1 VAALAVIVVHASY
14 WPLQSRGVDRAVWG
28 SVTLLARFCV
38 PAFVL
43 LTGLVLGFRYTGQR
57 LGGAFLLR
65 RTRRSLVPWLI
76 WAPLFCLADLLWIGS
91 VSPTASSLGDFFSGG
106 AGHLYFLLLVP
117 QLYVLL
123 LLWPARRRPLL
134 LLTAATLLLQVG
146 LSLVRLYVPLGSG
159 VVANVVLN
167 HGYELF
173 PFWIGFFA
181 LGVLGGRWLA
191 ARRGRGLPAWPFA
204 LAVPLTGAWLLWND
218 VSSAANG
225 RFAVGTGAFL
235 RPLLLPFAIAL
246 CGAVVFGAPRLLQ
259 RRPRL
264 QGATTVLSRHSL
276 GVYIVHPLFLA
287 LLGPLLRPVLTVHL
301 PRSILAFLAL
311 VGLSLAGA
319 LAFSAAIART
329 PLAGMIGEQ
338 RMRRRDRG
346 DIEVVGRRAA

>member
-43 LTGLVLGFRYTGQR
+43 LTGLVLGFRYTGER

-65 RTRRSLVPWLI
+65 RARRSLVPWLI

-134 LLTAATLLLQVG
+134 LLTAAALLLQVG

-181 LGVLGGRWLA
+181 LGVLSGRWLA
-191 ARRGRGLPAWPFA
+191 ARRGAHRLRG
-204 LAVPLTGAWLLWND
+204 G
-218 VSSAANG
+218 
-225 RFAVGTGAFL
+225 
-235 RPLLLPFAIAL
+235 
-246 CGAVVFGAPRLLQ
+246 VV
-259 RRPRL
+259 
-264 QGATTVLSRHSL
+264 
-276 GVYIVHPLFLA
+276 
-287 LLGPLLRPVLTVHL
+287 
-301 PRSILAFLAL
+301 
-311 VGLSLAGA
+311 
-319 LAFSAAIART
+319 
-329 PLAGMIGEQ
+329 
-338 RMRRRDRG
+338 RRRREWAG
-346 DIEVVGRRAA
+346 GPAGRAEALGCRPAVAPDGGSGQP